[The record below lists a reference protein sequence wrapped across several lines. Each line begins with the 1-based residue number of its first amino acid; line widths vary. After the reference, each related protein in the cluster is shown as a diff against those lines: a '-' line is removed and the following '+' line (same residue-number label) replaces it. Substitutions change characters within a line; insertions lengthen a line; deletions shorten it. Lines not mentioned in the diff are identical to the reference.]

1 MDITSSFIMRFQFPL
16 STNFHLFKQVNARF
30 IFVQL
35 ILEEIGIGNVC
46 VMLMLEDCLVVF
58 NSLSQFLETIGN
70 YNTLALIPVGD

>member
-1 MDITSSFIMRFQFPL
+1 MDNTSSFILRLQFPL
-16 STNFHLFKQVNARF
+16 GTNLHLFKQVNSRF
-30 IFVQL
+30 VFVQL
-35 ILEEIGIGNVC
+35 ILEEIGIGNVF